1 MKHTL
6 KAFVYSYQGLCYA
19 FKNEVAFRYDL
30 IVFILG
36 MLLAVTLPVS
46 GMEAALMI
54 FSLFFILL
62 MELTNTAIETTINR
76 ISAKHHP
83 LSGHAKDVGS
93 ALVLLAFINAI
104 LVWLLILIK

>member
-1 MKHTL
+1 MKHIFN
-6 KAFVYSYQGLCYA
+6 AFIYSCQGLCYA

-36 MLLAVTLPVS
+36 SILVFILHVS
-46 GMEAALMI
+46 GLEAALMI

-62 MELTNTAIETTINR
+62 MELTNTAIETAINR
-76 ISAKHHP
+76 ISVKRHP

-93 ALVLLAFINAI
+93 SLVLLAFVNAA
-104 LVWLLILIK
+104 LVWFLILIK

>member
-6 KAFVYSYQGLCYA
+6 KAFVYSCQGLCYA
-19 FKNEVAFRYDL
+19 FRNEVAFRYDL
-30 IVFILG
+30 VVFVLG
-36 MLLAVTLPVS
+36 MILVFLLPVS
-46 GMEAALMI
+46 GLEAALMI

-62 MELTNTAIETTINR
+62 MELTNTAIETAINR
-76 ISAKHHP
+76 ISVKRHP

-104 LVWLLILIK
+104 LIWLLILIK